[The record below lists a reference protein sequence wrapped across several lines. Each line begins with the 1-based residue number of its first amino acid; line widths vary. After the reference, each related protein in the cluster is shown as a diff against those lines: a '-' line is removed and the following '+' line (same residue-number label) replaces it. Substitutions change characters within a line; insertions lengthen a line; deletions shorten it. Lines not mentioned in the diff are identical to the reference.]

1 MTWSCLSPRNDC
13 SSAPDERYTYDAAGR
28 RVTTSDAKGAL
39 RISIYG
45 KDGQL
50 LREDDASGGFKEYI
64 HVAGELIAHRE
75 QCSDLDS
82 DLDGLPDCFEKRL
95 GLDPQDARD
104 GRLDSDGDGLSN
116 ADEYRLGTK
125 LRNPDSD
132 NDGMPDGW
140 EYQHKLNP
148 LDLADAHLDAN
159 GDGISNLNSYRQGI
173 SPSKPDWPAQ
183 VPVMHRMSIG
193 N

>member
-1 MTWSCLSPRNDC
+1 
-13 SSAPDERYTYDAAGR
+13 
-28 RVTTSDAKGAL
+28 
-39 RISIYG
+39 
-45 KDGQL
+45 
-50 LREDDASGGFKEYI
+50 
-64 HVAGELIAHRE
+64 
-75 QCSDLDS
+75 
-82 DLDGLPDCFEKRL
+82 
-95 GLDPQDARD
+95 
-104 GRLDSDGDGLSN
+104 
-116 ADEYRLGTK
+116 
-125 LRNPDSD
+125 
-132 NDGMPDGW
+132 MPDGW